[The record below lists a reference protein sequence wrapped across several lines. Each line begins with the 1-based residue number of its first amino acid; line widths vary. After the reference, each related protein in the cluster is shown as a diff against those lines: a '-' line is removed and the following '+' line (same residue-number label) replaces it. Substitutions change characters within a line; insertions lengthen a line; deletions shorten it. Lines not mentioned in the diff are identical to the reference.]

1 VEEGEV
7 PEVLVGRLATT
18 EITKAVVNAA
28 TELAYLMKRNAIWRY
43 GGIGERGRIGTDII
57 IM

>member
-1 VEEGEV
+1 
-7 PEVLVGRLATT
+7 LVGRLATV

-28 TELAYLMKRNAIWRY
+28 TELAYLMKRNAAVWRY
-43 GGIGERGRIGTDII
+43 EEIGERGRIGTDII